1 MLLKTLEMEFC
12 SWSWLVNYKVFSI
25 KEPKSYK
32 ELQISILGFYVPL
45 YEYFKKPET
54 EEEKIHNVTLAYEF
68 LEEMEIPTRNQPS
81 EIVNGDSKA
90 ILRIVYCLF
99 VKYHGN
105 KE

>member
-1 MLLKTLEMEFC
+1 M
-12 SWSWLVNYKVFSI
+12 
-25 KEPKSYK
+25 
-32 ELQISILGFYVPL
+32 

-54 EEEKIHNVTLAYEF
+54 NEEKIHNVKLAYEF